1 MQTRRRLALKY
12 LSQAILLACAAWAAG
27 CATVPRPP
35 TEASV
40 AASLRQLHLG
50 MPQQCPIPSNGA
62 YSVKYYQ
69 GISHSF
75 HGILV
80 QGHTYGADEH
90 IPPADGK
97 FYHEFYSDQEGR
109 LVFVVAHPPDGQR
122 YVTDHILYEQGQPFG
137 RLSYSKEGLSY
148 GDYVYYHRGRPY
160 LSCRIW
166 KEGDAVQVK
175 MERITNSR
183 SL

>member
-1 MQTRRRLALKY
+1 MQPRRHFALRCMT
-12 LSQAILLACAAWAAG
+12 QATLLACAAWAAG

-35 TEASV
+35 TAASV
-40 AASLRQLHLG
+40 VDSLRQLHAR
-50 MPQQCPIPSNGA
+50 MPQQCPIPSNES
-62 YSVKYYQ
+62 YSVKYYR

-80 QGHTYGADEH
+80 QGHAYGADEH

-97 FYHEFYSDQEGR
+97 FYHEFYSDKEGR

-137 RLSYSKEGLSY
+137 RLSYSKDGLSY
-148 GDYVYYHRGRPY
+148 GDYVYYHRGRPF
-160 LSCRIW
+160 LAGRIW
-166 KEGDAVQVK
+166 NNGGAVQVAMK
-175 MERITNSR
+175 RVHGEAE
-183 SL
+183 